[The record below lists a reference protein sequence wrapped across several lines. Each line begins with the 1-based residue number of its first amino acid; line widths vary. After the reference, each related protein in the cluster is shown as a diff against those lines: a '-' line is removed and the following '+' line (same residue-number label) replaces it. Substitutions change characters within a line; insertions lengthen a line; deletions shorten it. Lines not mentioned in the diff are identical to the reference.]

1 MNQRRNKKEDLLE
14 KRWISLFV
22 ENEVGVLAR
31 IAGLFSSKL
40 YNLDSLTVG
49 ETEDESISRMTIIC
63 MADDKTFEQILKQL
77 NRMVEV
83 IKVIDFTDVP
93 KHMKEIMFVRI
104 NNCTEQDKREL
115 FRIEKVFDI
124 DIIDYDKNRIEI
136 QSVHSAERN
145 NELLS
150 LLNRFFLN
158 RYEVV
163 RGGSVAIEALL
174 QAKS

>member
-1 MNQRRNKKEDLLE
+1 MN

-31 IAGLFSSKL
+31 VAGLFSGKL

-49 ETEDESISRMTIIC
+49 ETEDRTISRMTIGC
-63 MADDKTFEQILKQL
+63 MADDQTFEQILKQL

-83 IKVIDFTDVP
+83 IKVIDFTDVAR
-93 KHMKEIMFVRI
+93 HTKEILFVRI
-104 NNCTEQDKREL
+104 NNCDEQDKTEL

-124 DIIDYDKNRIEI
+124 QVIDYDKKRIEI
-136 QSVHSAERN
+136 QSVQSSERN
-145 NELLS
+145 DELIV

-158 RYEVV
+158 RIEVV
-163 RGGSVAIEALL
+163 RCGSVAIEALNSL
-174 QAKS
+174 T

>member
-1 MNQRRNKKEDLLE
+1 MN

-31 IAGLFSSKL
+31 VAGLFSGKL

-49 ETEDESISRMTIIC
+49 ETEDRTISRMTIGC
-63 MADDKTFEQILKQL
+63 MADDQTFEQILKHL

-83 IKVIDFTDVP
+83 IKVIDFTDVAR
-93 KHMKEIMFVRI
+93 HTKEILFVRI
-104 NNCTEQDKREL
+104 NNCDEQDKTEL

-124 DIIDYDKNRIEI
+124 QVIDYDKKRIEI
-136 QSVHSAERN
+136 QSVQSSERN
-145 NELLS
+145 DELIV

-158 RYEVV
+158 RIEVV
-163 RGGSVAIEALL
+163 RGGSVAIEALNSL
-174 QAKS
+174 T

>member
-1 MNQRRNKKEDLLE
+1 MSKLE
-14 KRWISLFV
+14 KRWISLYV

-31 IAGLFSSKL
+31 ISGLFSGKL

-49 ETEDESISRMTIIC
+49 ETEDQTVSRMTISC

-83 IKVIDFTDVP
+83 IKVIDFTDIP
-93 KHMKEIMFVRI
+93 KHAKEIMFVRI
-104 NNCTEQDKREL
+104 NNCDEQDKAEL
-115 FRIEKVFDI
+115 FRLEQIFGLKV
-124 DIIDYDKNRIEI
+124 IDYDKNRVEIE
-136 QSVHSAERN
+136 SVHSAERN
-145 NELLS
+145 NEILE

-163 RGGSVAIEALL
+163 RGGTVAIEGLL
-174 QAKS
+174 HTK

>member
-1 MNQRRNKKEDLLE
+1 MN

-31 IAGLFSSKL
+31 VAGLFSGKL

-49 ETEDESISRMTIIC
+49 ETEDRTISRMTIGC
-63 MADDKTFEQILKQL
+63 MADDQTFEQILKQL

-83 IKVIDFTDVP
+83 IKVIDFTDVAR
-93 KHMKEIMFVRI
+93 HTKEILFVRI
-104 NNCTEQDKREL
+104 NNCDEQDKTEL

-124 DIIDYDKNRIEI
+124 QVIDYDKKRIEI
-136 QSVHSAERN
+136 QSVQSSERN
-145 NELLS
+145 DELIA

-158 RYEVV
+158 RIEVV
-163 RGGSVAIEALL
+163 RGGSVAIEALNSL
-174 QAKS
+174 T

>member
-1 MNQRRNKKEDLLE
+1 MN

-31 IAGLFSSKL
+31 VAGLFSGKL

-49 ETEDESISRMTIIC
+49 ETEDRTISRMTIGC
-63 MADDKTFEQILKQL
+63 MADDQTFEQILKQL

-83 IKVIDFTDVP
+83 IKVIDFTDVAR
-93 KHMKEIMFVRI
+93 HTKEILFVRI
-104 NNCTEQDKREL
+104 NNCDEQDKTEL

-124 DIIDYDKNRIEI
+124 QVIDYDKKRIEI
-136 QSVHSAERN
+136 QSVQSSERN
-145 NELLS
+145 DELIV

-158 RYEVV
+158 RIEVV
-163 RGGSVAIEALL
+163 RGGSVAIEALNSL
-174 QAKS
+174 T